1 MPIIKIK
8 DLNFKIKDQTILNN
22 INLEISKGEY
32 LGLIGPNGAGK
43 SSLIKCIIGINKN
56 YDGKVTLS
64 KDLKIAYVP
73 QVYQLEQNVPIS
85 TYEVLTMS
93 NKFEYN
99 SEDILRLTGVDKLD
113 LESNFHFLSGGQKQR
128 VVIARALLNNP
139 DILFFDE
146 PFSGIDYETKNKLYE
161 LLSQLN
167 KRLGITIVFVSHE
180 IDHVVSKCDKV
191 ICLNKSIHTGCHPI
205 DFVKGRVGC
214 QDTHNSNIKAVHHH
228 HNH

>member
-1 MPIIKIK
+1 MPIIKLK
-8 DLNFKIKDQTILNN
+8 DLNFKIKDQVILNN

-56 YDGKVTLS
+56 YDGNVTLS
-64 KDLKIAYVP
+64 NDLKIAYVP

-128 VVIARALLNNP
+128 VVIARALLNN
-139 DILFFDE
+139 
-146 PFSGIDYETKNKLYE
+146 
-161 LLSQLN
+161 
-167 KRLGITIVFVSHE
+167 
-180 IDHVVSKCDKV
+180 
-191 ICLNKSIHTGCHPI
+191 
-205 DFVKGRVGC
+205 
-214 QDTHNSNIKAVHHH
+214 
-228 HNH
+228 